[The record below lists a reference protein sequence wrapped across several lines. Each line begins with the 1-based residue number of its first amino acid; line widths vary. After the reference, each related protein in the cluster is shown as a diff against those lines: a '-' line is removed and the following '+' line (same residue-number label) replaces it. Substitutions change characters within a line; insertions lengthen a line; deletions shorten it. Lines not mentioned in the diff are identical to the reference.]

1 MLKGAALMVRTALVA
16 LSLAIGSI
24 ACVDTAAA
32 QSLQQRL
39 AGIWT
44 YVDNYNLL
52 PDGRRVQPMGPNGQG
67 ILMLDPGGRFSWIYV
82 RPDLPK
88 FASNNRQTGTDAE
101 NKAVA
106 QGSLAYYGTYT
117 IDEPSNSIVMRIEYS
132 SYPNFKGAEQR
143 RSIKFDGEQLT
154 IINQAAASGGT
165 AYAIWKRAR

>member
-1 MLKGAALMVRTALVA
+1 MIRSALVT
-16 LSLAIGSI
+16 LSLAIGAT
-24 ACVDTAAA
+24 ACLDTATA

-39 AGIWT
+39 AGTWT
-44 YVDNYNLL
+44 YVDNYNVMA
-52 PDGRRVQPMGPNGQG
+52 DGRHIQPMGPNGQG

-82 RPDLPK
+82 RPDIPK

-117 IDEPSNSIVMRIEYS
+117 VDEPNSSIVMHIEYS
-132 SYPNFKGAEQR
+132 SFPNFSGVEQR

-154 IINQAAASGGT
+154 IINQTAASGGT
-165 AYAIWKRAR
+165 AYAIWKRAQ